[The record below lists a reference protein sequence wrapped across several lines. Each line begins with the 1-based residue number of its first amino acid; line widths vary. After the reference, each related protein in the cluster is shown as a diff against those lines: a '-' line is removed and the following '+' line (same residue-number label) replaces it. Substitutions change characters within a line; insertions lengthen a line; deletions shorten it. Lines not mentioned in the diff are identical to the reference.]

1 MRARVM
7 ATFILRK
14 SFKKPICP
22 SSLQHQAHTLETA
35 AVLGAGGA
43 DVDTGGVDAAVA
55 QQIGQLGQV
64 LVQPVERAGEQVAE
78 VVGKHFFVGD
88 AGGAAQGL
96 HLAPDVAAVQG
107 MHLQICWEM

>member
-1 MRARVM
+1 M
-7 ATFILRK
+7 
-14 SFKKPICP
+14 
-22 SSLQHQAHTLETA
+22 
-35 AVLGAGGA
+35 LGAGGA

-55 QQIGQLGQV
+55 QQVGQLGQV

-107 MHLQICWEM
+107 CAAAGDEYQAGHGGNKLYSGSLPW